1 MFFLIQE
8 YVKGNAEGNNES
20 ILNPFQDS
28 AKNFEEVLFDV
39 ETVLRKY
46 RKSQMVFDKYL
57 GEVKQNQGFYRPLF
71 KKERKAIVGAIT
83 DWLIL
88 EGVLLRRSDY
98 LLIVDKIKE
107 VFPREASFIYYKPS
121 RIQEMEEHFVANEE
135 NFQADEVDK
144 IQEPRR
150 KMKNAI
156 RKTPPSGLLY
166 SAYRYRI
173 TKKREEAKE
182 NKQSCVSFYR

>member
-1 MFFLIQE
+1 MIQE

-71 KKERKAIVGAIT
+71 KKE
-83 DWLIL
+83 
-88 EGVLLRRSDY
+88 SDCWRDHR
-98 LLIVDKIKE
+98 LVD
-107 VFPREASFIYYKPS
+107 FGRCTSPS
-121 RIQEMEEHFVANEE
+121 
-135 NFQADEVDK
+135 
-144 IQEPRR
+144 
-150 KMKNAI
+150 
-156 RKTPPSGLLY
+156 
-166 SAYRYRI
+166 
-173 TKKREEAKE
+173 
-182 NKQSCVSFYR
+182 